1 MRTRFTCFPNYKAA
15 PRCRSNIL
23 LQPRKVQTM
32 ICNAEAGL
40 PIIAAVGLDFEAAV
54 ARSPGVDLAIGL
66 NRKTHLK
73 ALREKAAKGSLGII
87 SFGIAGGLSPSLRPG
102 DAVIA
107 MGVMTSTGRFD
118 TCPVWSAALSAAL
131 PRARQLP
138 VYGSERPLLTVSDKR
153 ALWLETGAA
162 VVDMES
168 RDAAMVAAEHGLP
181 LAVLRVVLELS
192 AAGHSSKCAC
202 RRERARQDKN
212 TGRDQSACETAAGS
226 ASAHPAWD
234 RCAEGYISPSL
245 LQGRAWAGF
254 CFHKRGRKSCLQDY
268 DTTSQTYHRTIC

>member
-1 MRTRFTCFPNYKAA
+1 
-15 PRCRSNIL
+15 
-23 LQPRKVQTM
+23 M

-162 VVDMES
+162 VVDMEL

-181 LAVLRVVLELS
+181 LAVLRVVLNS
-192 AAGHSSKCAC
+192 ARRGIPPSALAGVNEQGKTRTQDVIKALVRRPQDLQALIRLGIDAQKAIYHLHCC
-202 RRERARQDKN
+202 RAALGPVFAFTREEERAVSRITIQQVRHI
-212 TGRDQSACETAAGS
+212 TGQSVNLTVS
-226 ASAHPAWD
+226 
-234 RCAEGYISPSL
+234 
-245 LQGRAWAGF
+245 
-254 CFHKRGRKSCLQDY
+254 
-268 DTTSQTYHRTIC
+268 